1 MPKKAS
7 KATTYTA
14 KEIQVL
20 EGLEPV
26 RKRPGMY
33 IGSTDSRGL
42 HECVREIVDN
52 SVDESFAGVA
62 KNVWVIIG
70 EDGSATVR
78 DNGRGIPV
86 GKHKSGAS
94 ALEITMT
101 KLHAGGKFGGG
112 AYKVSGGLH
121 GVGAS
126 VVNALSSYF
135 RVIVFRD
142 NKAYYQEYKQGD
154 PISDV
159 KTATKAKLDK
169 WLPEEWDLG
178 IGNGETGTITT
189 FIPDKKVFGDIGFDN
204 KKIMHLLKDRAY
216 LVAGL
221 SFHYIDKRADKE
233 ANYYFEGGIKSLVAH
248 SNRGK
253 QTKSDVIYFSREGEN
268 IAAEVAIQYTDSF
281 NENVKGFVNGINT
294 LDGGTHITGFRMA
307 LTRAIGDY
315 AKKTGIQEKIG
326 SNGKGAKNGLTGED
340 MKEGLNA
347 VIYIKMPSEN
357 LQFESQTKAKLN
369 NPEVQGFVSSFVR
382 EGLKTYFEEHPSDAK
397 SIIEKIFL
405 AAKARLAARAA
416 KDAVLRKGA
425 LEGASLPGKLADCQS
440 RDPSES
446 ELYIVEGDSA
456 GGCFSGDT
464 KIALADSRNLSFKD
478 LVKEDKQK
486 KKNYC
491 YTIKKDGTIGLAL
504 IKHPRVTKR
513 NAEVIKIVLDN
524 NKEIICTPNHLMM
537 LKDGSYKKAK
547 DLTPQ
552 DSLMP
557 IKKQLS
563 RIGKRITIKGYEL
576 VYDPSEYRWIF
587 THILADKYN
596 LENDIYK
603 KSKGSHKH
611 HIDYNKLNNNPD
623 NITRLTKEKHLKHH
637 AKHAKK
643 TLHRP
648 EVLEKLRKIRQTKEF
663 KEKIRKAMT
672 TPEMRKMLSE
682 RAKKQWK
689 NPEYKKHMLRKYLEF
704 YRTNDEYR
712 KENNK
717 RLNKEQRK
725 YWSNQKNRDRQA
737 EKTRQFFVA
746 NPGKKEM
753 LSLLA
758 KKQWTDRKLRSWRS
772 EKTKEQWTPEFRKRR
787 MKTYSQTYLNKALS
801 ALYEISQKT
810 GHIDKTKYYKLR
822 LATNNKNLLR
832 YSTICSRFFEG
843 SEEKLEEAVIN
854 YNHRIKKIV
863 LLKQTIDVYDLEVE
877 NTHNF
882 ALASGVFVHNSAKQ
896 GRDRR
901 FQAILPLGGKILNTE
916 RAQLDKIVKFEEI
929 KDLIIALGAGIGE
942 SLNYD
947 KIRYHRV
954 IIMTDADVDGEH
966 IKTLLLTFFFRHMPE
981 IISRG
986 YLYIALPPLYQIRQ
1000 GKKSI
1005 YVYSEKEK
1013 EDMLKNMR
1021 GKPVVQR
1028 YKGLGEMNPSQLWDT
1043 TMDPEHRTL
1052 KVVRVEETEAA
1063 DRLFTTLMGKE
1074 VPPRKKFIQ
1083 THAKSATL
1091 DV

>member
-7 KATTYTA
+7 KAAIYTA

-42 HECVREIVDN
+42 HECMREIVDN

-62 KNVWVIIG
+62 KNVWVVISK
-70 EDGSATVR
+70 DGSATIR
-78 DNGRGIPV
+78 DDGRGIPV
-86 GKHKSGAS
+86 GKHQTGAS

-154 PISDV
+154 PIAEV
-159 KTATKAKLDK
+159 KIATKAKLDK
-169 WLPEEWDLG
+169 WLPKEWNLG
-178 IGNGETGTITT
+178 TGNGETGTITT
-189 FIPDKKVFGDIGFDN
+189 FVPDKKVFGDISFEN
-204 KKIMHLLKDRAY
+204 KKIMSLLKDRAY

-221 SFHYIDKRADKE
+221 SFHFEDKRTDKE
-233 ANYYFEGGIKSLVAH
+233 THYYFEGGIKSLVAH

-253 QTKSDVIYFSREGEN
+253 QTKSDVIYFSKEGEN
-268 IAAEVAIQYTDSF
+268 MAAEVAIQYTDSF
-281 NENVKGFVNGINT
+281 TENVKGFVNGINT
-294 LDGGTHITGFRMA
+294 IDGGTHITGFRMA

-315 AKKTGIQEKIG
+315 AKKLGIHEKIG

-347 VIYIKMPSEN
+347 VVYIKMPSEN

-369 NPEVQGFVSSFVR
+369 NPEIQGFVSSFVR
-382 EGLKTYFEEHPSDAK
+382 EGLKTYFEEHPTDAK

-440 RDPSES
+440 RDPSIS

-456 GGCFSGDT
+456 GG
-464 KIALADSRNLSFKD
+464 
-478 LVKEDKQK
+478 
-486 KKNYC
+486 
-491 YTIKKDGTIGLAL
+491 
-504 IKHPRVTKR
+504 
-513 NAEVIKIVLDN
+513 
-524 NKEIICTPNHLMM
+524 
-537 LKDGSYKKAK
+537 
-547 DLTPQ
+547 
-552 DSLMP
+552 
-557 IKKQLS
+557 
-563 RIGKRITIKGYEL
+563 
-576 VYDPSEYRWIF
+576 
-587 THILADKYN
+587 
-596 LENDIYK
+596 
-603 KSKGSHKH
+603 
-611 HIDYNKLNNNPD
+611 
-623 NITRLTKEKHLKHH
+623 
-637 AKHAKK
+637 
-643 TLHRP
+643 
-648 EVLEKLRKIRQTKEF
+648 
-663 KEKIRKAMT
+663 
-672 TPEMRKMLSE
+672 
-682 RAKKQWK
+682 
-689 NPEYKKHMLRKYLEF
+689 
-704 YRTNDEYR
+704 
-712 KENNK
+712 
-717 RLNKEQRK
+717 
-725 YWSNQKNRDRQA
+725 
-737 EKTRQFFVA
+737 
-746 NPGKKEM
+746 
-753 LSLLA
+753 
-758 KKQWTDRKLRSWRS
+758 
-772 EKTKEQWTPEFRKRR
+772 
-787 MKTYSQTYLNKALS
+787 
-801 ALYEISQKT
+801 
-810 GHIDKTKYYKLR
+810 
-822 LATNNKNLLR
+822 
-832 YSTICSRFFEG
+832 
-843 SEEKLEEAVIN
+843 
-854 YNHRIKKIV
+854 
-863 LLKQTIDVYDLEVE
+863 
-877 NTHNF
+877 
-882 ALASGVFVHNSAKQ
+882 SAKQ

-981 IISRG
+981 IITRG

-1005 YVYSEKEK
+1005 YVYSEGEK
-1013 EDMLKNMR
+1013 EAILKKMR
-1021 GKPVVQR
+1021 GKPTVQR
-1028 YKGLGEMNPSQLWDT
+1028 YKGLGEMNPSQLWET

-1052 KVVRVEETEAA
+1052 KVVKIEESESA